1 MNFIFSHYRYG
12 ISFKTVAGESKLVT
26 EEMTARW
33 KEKTLSTVL
42 SRYALNDIFNA
53 DDFTYFIFLI
63 GKPQNPRCFQGIKQL
78 TLSISI
84 PVEKLD
90 VFSII

>member
-12 ISFKTVAGESKLVT
+12 ISFKPVAGESKLVT

-53 DDFTYFIFLI
+53 DEFRLFYFSYRKATESKMFQRDQTINI
-63 GKPQNPRCFQGIKQL
+63 IDINP
-78 TLSISI
+78 S
-84 PVEKLD
+84 
-90 VFSII
+90 